1 MTQYIQVITTVETR
15 ADAEKIAKELVGLR
29 LAACVQIVGP
39 VTSSYWWKG
48 KLEQAEEYQ
57 CVIKSRQDI
66 YPDLEGAIKAVH
78 PYDVPEILA
87 MPVLSGNADYLSWL
101 DKELRRESGEG

>member
-1 MTQYIQVITTVETR
+1 MTRYIQVITTVETR
-15 ADAEKIAKELVGLR
+15 ADAEKIADEILGLR

-39 VTSSYWWKG
+39 VTSKYWWQG

-66 YPDLEGAIKAVH
+66 YPALESAIKAVH

-87 MPVLSGNADYLSWL
+87 VPVLSGNVDYLAWL
-101 DKELRRESGEG
+101 DAELQRESGKQ